1 MKKTTAVKQS
11 LFNSVKLLLALGLF
25 LGLCL
30 LMILTRSAYS
40 QSQQSLFLFF
50 YAVIWAVACMVRV
63 RYVQNK
69 KVREDGTIKK

>member
-1 MKKTTAVKQS
+1 MKKSTTVNKS
-11 LFNSVKLLLALGLF
+11 PFNSVKLLLALGLF

-30 LMILTRSAYS
+30 LMVFTRSAYS

-50 YAVIWAVACMVRV
+50 YAVVWAVACVARV

-69 KVREDGTIKK
+69 KVRENGPIQK